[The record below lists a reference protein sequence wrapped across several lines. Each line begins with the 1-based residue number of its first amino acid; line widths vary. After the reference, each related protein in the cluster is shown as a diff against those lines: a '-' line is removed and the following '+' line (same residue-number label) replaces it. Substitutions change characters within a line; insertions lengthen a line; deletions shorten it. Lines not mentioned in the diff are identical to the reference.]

1 MSTTAP
7 SLLILGTDTVLAA
20 TPATAVQLS
29 HACLAAGFD
38 AVIPASWGD
47 ELVAARV
54 LERVQRS
61 EGPVVQCS
69 CPRVLERLGTN
80 GDAIEPMLI
89 CTVSPAAAAAE
100 YLRAIYAP
108 TQPTITF
115 AGGCAGGA
123 SDGIDQ
129 WLSPAQ
135 LFAYLAGRGVS
146 TTMQPTEFERLPP
159 DRRRH
164 HSEPGGM
171 PSRAALRQVDASMR
185 CIEIDASDF
194 VMAVGQH
201 LLSPERVLVDLAPA
215 LGCACAGAADGT
227 SVIGARAR
235 VREHEPPRAPSPV
248 VDHAVPVVLDAELP
262 RVRRH
267 TPQPAAAAPSEASA
281 AAIAGAASVS
291 TAPVATAAPPPP
303 PPDPPRRRSPTGL
316 PRPVFGAAPRSSRP
330 DGRALPRAYVAR
342 RRSSPRGMR
351 TIPSDPA
358 VGDPGIRSRLWWT
371 VGGIITGAGLVML
384 ARLLV

>member
-1 MSTTAP
+1 VSTTAP

-38 AVIPASWGD
+38 AVVPASWGD

-54 LERVQRS
+54 LERVQQRD
-61 EGPVVQCS
+61 GPVIQCS
-69 CPRVLERLGTN
+69 CPRVLERLAAN

-108 TQPTITF
+108 VHPTITF

-123 SDGIDQ
+123 SDGIDR
-129 WLSPAQ
+129 WLPPAQ
-135 LFAYLAGRGVS
+135 LFAYLAERGVS
-146 TTMQPTEFERLPP
+146 ATTQPTEFERLPP

-164 HSEPGGM
+164 HSEPGGT
-171 PSRAALRQVDASMR
+171 PSRAALQQVDASMR
-185 CIEIDASDF
+185 CIEVEASDF

-201 LLSPERVLVDLAPA
+201 LLSSERVLLDLAPA
-215 LGCACAGAADGT
+215 LGCLCAGAAQGT
-227 SVIGARAR
+227 SVIRARAR
-235 VREHEPPRAPSPV
+235 VREHEPPRAPSPI

-262 RVRRH
+262 RIRRSA
-267 TPQPAAAAPSEASA
+267 PQPIVASA
-281 AAIAGAASVS
+281 IAEVALSASRS
-291 TAPVATAAPPPP
+291 SAPIATVAPPPP
-303 PPDPPRRRSPTGL
+303 PTEPPRRRSPTGL

-351 TIPSDPA
+351 TIPGDGGESD
-358 VGDPGIRSRLWWT
+358 GGLRGRLWWT
-371 VGGIITGAGLVML
+371 VGGVIAGAGLVIL
-384 ARLLV
+384 LRLLG

>member
-7 SLLILGTDTVLAA
+7 SLLVLGTDTVMAA

-108 TQPTITF
+108 VQPTITF
-115 AGGCAGGA
+115 AGGCPGGA
-123 SDGIDQ
+123 SDGIDH

-135 LFAYLAGRGVS
+135 LFAYLAGRGVAA
-146 TTMQPTEFERLPP
+146 TMQPTEFERLPP

-171 PSRAALRQVDASMR
+171 PSRAALRQLDASMR

-201 LLSPERVLVDLAPA
+201 LLSSDRVLVDLAPA
-215 LGCACAGAADGT
+215 LGCACAGAVDGA
-227 SVIGARAR
+227 SVVAARAR
-235 VREHEPPRAPSPV
+235 VREHEPPRAPSPI

-262 RVRRH
+262 RVRRL
-267 TPQPAAAAPSEASA
+267 TPQAALAPASVAAIAAAPSVS
-281 AAIAGAASVS
+281 SV
-291 TAPVATAAPPPP
+291 PVATAAPPPAP
-303 PPDPPRRRSPTGL
+303 ADPPRRRSPTGL
-316 PRPVFGAAPRSSRP
+316 PRPVLGAAPRSSRP

-342 RRSSPRGMR
+342 RRSSPRGMK
-351 TIPSDPA
+351 TIPADTGSADS
-358 VGDPGIRSRLWWT
+358 GIRGRLWWT
-371 VGGIITGAGLVML
+371 AGGIITGAGLVML
-384 ARLLV
+384 ARLLI